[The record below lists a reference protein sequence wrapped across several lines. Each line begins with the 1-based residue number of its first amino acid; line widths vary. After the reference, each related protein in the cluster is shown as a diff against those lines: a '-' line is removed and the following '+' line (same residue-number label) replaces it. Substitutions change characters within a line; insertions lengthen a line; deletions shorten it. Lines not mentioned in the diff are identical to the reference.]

1 MRSSPEIISTNIK
14 IAFAMLGRSME
25 NLQSLSRKRRQQ
37 FRGIKNQNFDYSSN
51 VTTTVNADRN
61 SICVGDPA
69 LTKEFLLCMAL
80 TIFGT
85 YSNAKNI
92 VCV

>member
-25 NLQSLSRKRRQQ
+25 NLQSVSRKRRQH
-37 FRGIKNQNFDYSSN
+37 YSSN
-51 VTTTVNADRN
+51 VTATVSADRN

-80 TIFGT
+80 TIFGI
-85 YSNAKNI
+85 YSNAKN
-92 VCV
+92 VACV